1 MAGFSQFQ
9 QDNKRF
15 AGWPV
20 RCTYPGQEAVMKKVL
35 TIAMVSGLSFSV
47 VMPAQEDPGVREA
60 IRFERS
66 KDAAAAREARIEGQ
80 GSAQSAP
87 AEAKEA
93 NPESDVQKAVAF
105 ERAKDDADARQ
116 ARTESRG
123 TSVANARANAT
134 SPRYSHR

>member
-20 RCTYPGQEAVMKKVL
+20 RCIYAGQEAVMKKIL
-35 TIAMVSGLSFSV
+35 TIAMVSGLSFAI

-60 IRFERS
+60 TRFERS
-66 KDAAAAREARIEGQ
+66 KDAAAAREARIEG
-80 GSAQSAP
+80 
-87 AEAKEA
+87 
-93 NPESDVQKAVAF
+93 
-105 ERAKDDADARQ
+105 
-116 ARTESRG
+116 RG
-123 TSVANARANAT
+123 TSVANARDNAT